1 MQKTGSI
8 ATLVLVLMFT
18 LAGIASAGETL
29 GTVQAIN
36 PTTKEVLLDNGSTLA
51 VDQNTKIMV
60 EGKQGN
66 LEDLKAGDQVRASFQ
81 EKDGRNV
88 ATTLNVGENAQG
100 TMGSQGGSSYQGGQS
115 GMGSQGG
122 SSYGSQGSSTSGG
135 QKQ

>member
-1 MQKTGSI
+1 MQKMGSF
-8 ATLVLVLMFT
+8 AALVLALMFT
-18 LAGIASAGETL
+18 LGGVALAGETL
-29 GTVQAIN
+29 GTIQAIN

-51 VDQNTKIMV
+51 VDQGTKIMV
-60 EGKQGN
+60 KGKEGD

-81 EKDGRNV
+81 EKDGKNV

-115 GMGSQGG
+115 GMGNQGG